1 MKKKT
6 TIMASVILG
15 AGASAALVG
24 CGGQAKLDYPETK
37 KVDTVDVYFGTV
49 VADPYRWL
57 EDDNSTETAEWVK
70 AQNAVTNAY
79 LEKIPFRGALKEKL
93 TALSNYE
100 KMGTPWKEDG
110 KYYYFKNNGLQNQS
124 VLYECDSLNA
134 EPRVLLDPNKLSE
147 DGTVSLG
154 SLAFSKDRKYLAY
167 VISRS
172 GSDWN
177 EIYVMNAETGEML
190 EDHIMWAKFTGV
202 SWHGNGFYYSA
213 YDAPADGK
221 GLSAK
226 NEFQKVYYHKI
237 GTPQS
242 SDRLEYMNPNHPL
255 RFYQLGVT
263 DDERF
268 LCLYESDGEGNA
280 VYVKD
285 TKKPGAKYVCIAKD
299 MSKDNSIVYADD
311 KRLLLKTN
319 DGAANYQ
326 VLEFDVNNL
335 GAGKSKVLIAEN
347 EHLLEGID
355 IAGDK
360 IIAVYMEN
368 IANHAYLLDGEGKRI
383 REIALPTVGSVGFS
397 ASHKHN
403 DVFYSFSSYTFP
415 GTIYKY
421 DIENDKSTL
430 VFSPDVDFNPEDYV
444 TEQISYPSKDST
456 MVNMFVTHKKG
467 LERNGKNPVFLYGY
481 GGFNISLNPSFSA
494 MRIPFIQNGGIYVIT
509 NLRGGGEFG
518 ETWHQA
524 GTKMNK
530 QNVFDDFIAAAE
542 YLIKEGYTSPEYIA
556 INGGSNGGL
565 LVGAVVNQRPDLF
578 RVAVPQVGVMDMLR
592 YHKFTIGWNWAS
604 DYGRSDDSKEMFEY
618 LHAYS
623 PLHSIKNDGTEY
635 PAIMVTTA
643 DHDDRVVPAHSFK
656 YAAQLQASDT
666 GNAPKI
672 IRIDSK
678 AGHGGGK
685 PIAKV
690 IEEQTDIWSFI
701 MYNLNMKIEEN

>member
-1 MKKKT
+1 MKKT
-6 TIMASVILG
+6 TIMAGIILG
-15 AGASAALVG
+15 ATTGLVG
-24 CGGQAKLDYPETK
+24 CNGQAKLDYPETK
-37 KVDTVDVYFGTV
+37 KVDTVDVYFGTQ

-70 AQNAVTNAY
+70 AQNAVTNDY
-79 LEKIPFRGALKEKL
+79 LETIPFRGELKEKL

-110 KYYYFKNNGLQNQS
+110 KYYFFKNDGLQNQS
-124 VLYECDSLNA
+124 VIYECDSLGGEA
-134 EPRVLLDPNKLSE
+134 RVLLDPNKLSE

-154 SLAFSKDRKYLAY
+154 SFSFSKDRKYLAY

-177 EIYVMNAETGEML
+177 EIYVMDAATGELL
-190 EDHIMWAKFTGV
+190 EDHIEWAKFTGV
-202 SWHGNGFYYSA
+202 SWQGDGFYYSA

-242 SDRLEYMNPNHPL
+242 QDRLEYMNKQHPL

-263 DDERF
+263 EDERF
-268 LCLYESDGEGNA
+268 LVLYESDGEGNA
-280 VYVKD
+280 IYVKD
-285 TKKPGAKYVCIAKD
+285 TKAPNAKYVCIADD
-299 MSKDNSIVYADD
+299 MSKDNGIVYSDD
-311 KRLLLKTN
+311 KRILMKTN
-319 DGAANYQ
+319 EDAPNYK
-326 VLEFDVNNL
+326 VVAFDVKNL
-335 GAGKSKVLIAEN
+335 GVGKGKVLIPETEN
-347 EHLLEGID
+347 LLESVNM
-355 IAGDK
+355 AGDK
-360 IIAVYMEN
+360 MIATYMEN
-368 IANHAYLLDGEGKRI
+368 IANHAYLLDGNGNKI
-383 REIALPTVGSVGFS
+383 REIKLPTVGSVGFS
-397 ASHKHN
+397 SSHKHN
-403 DVFYSFSSYTFP
+403 EVFYSFSSYTFP
-415 GTIYKY
+415 GTIYSY
-421 DIENDKSTL
+421 DLEKDESAMIFTPK
-430 VFSPDVDFNPEDYV
+430 VDFNPEDYV

-456 MVNMFVTHKKG
+456 MVNMFITYKKG

-481 GGFNISLNPSFSA
+481 GGFNISLNPGFSA
-494 MRIPFIQNGGIYVIT
+494 MRIPFIANGGIYVVA

-518 ETWHQA
+518 EEWHKA
-524 GTKMNK
+524 GTKMQK

-542 YLIKEGYTSPEYIA
+542 YLVKEGYTSPEHIA

-592 YHKFTIGWNWAS
+592 YHTFTIGWNWAS
-604 DYGRSDDSKEMFEY
+604 DYGRSDDSQEMFEY
-618 LHAYS
+618 LYGYS
-623 PLHSIKNDGTEY
+623 PLHTIKNGGTKY

-656 YAAQLQASDT
+656 YAAQLQASNT
-666 GNAPKI
+666 GDAPKI
-672 IRIDSK
+672 IRIESN

-690 IEEQTDIWSFI
+690 IDEQTDIWSFI
-701 MYNLNMKIEEN
+701 MHNLGMKFKK

>member
-1 MKKKT
+1 MKKT
-6 TIMASVILG
+6 EIMAGIILG
-15 AGASAALVG
+15 AGASAGLVG
-24 CGGQAKLDYPETK
+24 CSGQIKLDYPETK
-37 KVDTVDVYFGTV
+37 KVDTVDVYFGTQ

-57 EDDNSTETAEWVK
+57 EDDNSAETAEWVK
-70 AQNAVTNAY
+70 AQNAVTDSY
-79 LEKIPFRGALKEKL
+79 LEKIPFRAKLKEKL
-93 TALSNYE
+93 TALTNYE
-100 KMGTPWKEDG
+100 KMGTPWKEEG

-124 VLYECDSLNA
+124 VLYECDSLGGEA
-134 EPRVLLDPNKLSE
+134 RILLDPNTLSE

-154 SLAFSKDRKYLAY
+154 SFAFSKDRKYLAY

-177 EIYVMNAETGEML
+177 EIYVMDTKTGDLL

-202 SWHGNGFYYSA
+202 SWQGDGFYYSA
-213 YDAPADGK
+213 YDAPTDGK

-237 GTPQS
+237 GTKQAE
-242 SDRLEYMNPNHPL
+242 DRLEYMNKQHPL
-255 RFYQLGVT
+255 RFYQVGVT
-263 DDERF
+263 EDERF
-268 LCLYESDGEGNA
+268 LVLYESDGEGNA
-280 VYVKD
+280 IYVKD
-285 TKKPGAKYVCIAKD
+285 TKKPNAKYICIAED
-299 MSKDNSIVYADD
+299 MSKDNSIAFADE
-311 KRLLLKTN
+311 KRILLMTN
-319 DGAANYQ
+319 DGAPNYK
-326 VLEFDVNNL
+326 VLEFDVNAL
-335 GAGKSKVLIAEN
+335 SAKAGKVFIAEK

-355 IAGDK
+355 MAGDK

-368 IANHAYLLDGEGKRI
+368 IANHAYLLDGTGKQI
-383 REIALPTVGSVGFS
+383 REIQLPTVGSVGFS
-397 ASHKHN
+397 SSHKHN
-403 DVFYSFSSYTFP
+403 DVYYSFSSYTFP

-421 DIENDKSTL
+421 DLESDKSTL
-430 VFSPDVDFNPEDYV
+430 VFSPKVDFNPEDYV

-456 MVNMFVTHKKG
+456 MVNMFVTYKKG
-467 LERNGKNPVFLYGY
+467 LEKNGKNPVFLYGY
-481 GGFNISLNPSFSA
+481 GGFNISLNPGFSA
-494 MRIPFIQNGGIYVIT
+494 MRIPFIQNGGIYVVA

-518 ETWHQA
+518 EAWHKA
-524 GTKMNK
+524 GTKMQK

-592 YHKFTIGWNWAS
+592 YHTFTIGWNWAS

-618 LHAYS
+618 LYGYS
-623 PLHSIKNDGTEY
+623 PLHTIKNDGTKY
-635 PAIMVTTA
+635 PAILVTTA

-656 YAAQLQASDT
+656 YTAQLQASST
-666 GNAPKI
+666 GDEPKL
-672 IRIDSK
+672 IRIESN

-690 IEEQTDIWSFI
+690 IDEQTDIWSFI
-701 MYNLNMKIEEN
+701 MHNLDMKLK

>member
-1 MKKKT
+1 MKKAV
-6 TIMASVILG
+6 IMAGVIFG
-15 AGASAALVG
+15 AAGSACLTG
-24 CGGQAKLDYPETK
+24 CNSQAKPDYPETK
-37 KVDTVDVYFGTV
+37 TVDTVDVYFGTQ

-57 EDDNSTETAEWVK
+57 EDDNSEETAEWVK
-70 AQNAVTNAY
+70 AQNAVTNSY
-79 LEKIPFRGALKEKL
+79 LERIPFRGKLKESL

-100 KMGTPWKEDG
+100 KMGTPWKEEG

-124 VLYECDSLNA
+124 VLYECDTLDGEA
-134 EPRVLLDPNKLSE
+134 KVLLDPNTLSE

-154 SLAFSKDRKYLAY
+154 SFSFSKDRKYLAY

-177 EIYVMNAETGEML
+177 EIYVKDVATGNTL
-190 EDHIMWAKFTGV
+190 DDHIMWAKFTGV
-202 SWHGNGFYYSA
+202 SWQGDGFYYSA

-226 NEFQKVYYHKI
+226 NEFQKIYYHKI

-242 SDRLEYMNPNHPL
+242 EDRLEYVNNEHPL
-255 RFYQLGVT
+255 RFYQLSVVNE
-263 DDERF
+263 ERF
-268 LCLYESDGEGNA
+268 QVLYESDGEGNA

-285 TKKPGAKYVCIAKD
+285 TKKPGAKYVCISSD
-299 MSKDNSIVYADD
+299 MSKDSYIVSANDE
-311 KRLLLKTN
+311 RLLLMTN
-319 DGAANYQ
+319 DGAPNYK
-326 VLEFDVNNL
+326 VLRFDVNNL
-335 GAGKSKVLIAEN
+335 AEGKGSAIIPEG
-347 EHLLEGID
+347 EHLLESVDVIENKKM
-355 IAGDK
+355 IAT
-360 IIAVYMEN
+360 YMEN
-368 IANHAYLLDGEGKRI
+368 IANHAYLLDENGTMI
-383 REIALPTVGSVGFS
+383 REIKLPTVGS
-397 ASHKHN
+397 ASFN
-403 DVFYSFSSYTFP
+403 ANRDNSEVFYSFASYTFP
-415 GTIYKY
+415 GTIYSY
-421 DIENDKSTL
+421 NIDTDKSEL
-430 VFSPDVDFNPEDYV
+430 IFSPQVDFNPEDYV

-456 MVNMFVTHKKG
+456 MVNMFITYKKG
-467 LERNGKNPVFLYGY
+467 LKRNGKNPVFLYGY
-481 GGFNISLNPSFSA
+481 GGFNISLNPGFSA
-494 MRIPFIQNGGIYVIT
+494 MRIPFIKNGGIYAVA

-518 ETWHQA
+518 ESWHQA

-542 YLIKEGYTSPEYIA
+542 YLVKEGYTSPEHIA

-604 DYGRSDDSKEMFEY
+604 DYGRSDDSQEMFEY
-618 LHAYS
+618 LRAYS
-623 PLHSIKNDGTEY
+623 PLHTIKNDGTKY

-656 YAAQLQASDT
+656 YAATLQAADT
-666 GNAPKI
+666 GDQPKI

-701 MYNLNMKIEEN
+701 MYNLGMNFEN

>member
-1 MKKKT
+1 MKKT
-6 TIMASVILG
+6 EIMAGIILG
-15 AGASAALVG
+15 AGASAGLVG
-24 CGGQAKLDYPETK
+24 CSGQIKLDYPETK
-37 KVDTVDVYFGTV
+37 KVDTVDVYFGTQ

-57 EDDNSTETAEWVK
+57 EDDNSAETAEWVK
-70 AQNAVTNAY
+70 AQNAVTDSY
-79 LEKIPFRGALKEKL
+79 LEKIPFRNKLKEKL
-93 TALSNYE
+93 TALTNYE
-100 KMGTPWKEDG
+100 KMGTPWKEEG

-124 VLYECDSLNA
+124 VLYECDSLGGEA
-134 EPRVLLDPNKLSE
+134 RILLDPNTLSE

-154 SLAFSKDRKYLAY
+154 SFAFSKDRKYLAY

-177 EIYVMNAETGEML
+177 EIYVMDTKTGDLL

-202 SWHGNGFYYSA
+202 SWQGDGFYYSA
-213 YDAPADGK
+213 YDAPTDGK

-237 GTPQS
+237 GTKQTE
-242 SDRLEYMNPNHPL
+242 DRLEYMNKQHPL
-255 RFYQLGVT
+255 RFYQVGVT
-263 DDERF
+263 EDERF
-268 LCLYESDGEGNA
+268 LVLYESDGEGNA
-280 VYVKD
+280 IYVKD
-285 TKKPGAKYVCIAKD
+285 TKKPNAKYICIAED
-299 MSKDNSIVYADD
+299 MSKDNSIAYADE
-311 KRLLLKTN
+311 KRILLKTN
-319 DGAANYQ
+319 DGAPNYK
-326 VLEFDVNNL
+326 VLEFDVNAL
-335 GAGKSKVLIAEN
+335 SSKAGKVFIAEK

-355 IAGDK
+355 MAGDK

-368 IANHAYLLDGEGKRI
+368 IANHAYLLDGTGKQI
-383 REIALPTVGSVGFS
+383 REIQLPTVGSVGFS
-397 ASHKHN
+397 SSHKHN
-403 DVFYSFSSYTFP
+403 DVYYSFSSYTFP

-421 DIENDKSTL
+421 DLESDKSTL
-430 VFSPDVDFNPEDYV
+430 VFSPKVDFNPEDYV

-456 MVNMFVTHKKG
+456 MVNMFVTYKKG
-467 LERNGKNPVFLYGY
+467 LEKNGKNPVFLYGY
-481 GGFNISLNPSFSA
+481 GGFNISLNPGFSA
-494 MRIPFIQNGGIYVIT
+494 MRIPFIQNGGIYVVA

-518 ETWHQA
+518 EAWHKA
-524 GTKMNK
+524 GTKMQK

-592 YHKFTIGWNWAS
+592 YHTFTIGWNWAS

-618 LHAYS
+618 LYGYS
-623 PLHSIKNDGTEY
+623 PLHTIKNDGTKY
-635 PAIMVTTA
+635 PAILVTTA

-656 YAAQLQASDT
+656 YTAQLQASST
-666 GNAPKI
+666 GDEPKL
-672 IRIDSK
+672 IRIESN

-690 IEEQTDIWSFI
+690 IDEQTDIWSFI
-701 MYNLNMKIEEN
+701 MHNLDMKFK

>member
-1 MKKKT
+1 MKKT
-6 TIMASVILG
+6 EIMAGIILG
-15 AGASAALVG
+15 AGASAGLVG
-24 CGGQAKLDYPETK
+24 CSGQIKLDYPETK
-37 KVDTVDVYFGTV
+37 KVDTVDVYFGTQ

-57 EDDNSTETAEWVK
+57 EDDNSAETAEWVK
-70 AQNAVTNAY
+70 AQNAVTDSY
-79 LEKIPFRGALKEKL
+79 LEKIPFRAKLKEKL
-93 TALSNYE
+93 TALTNYE
-100 KMGTPWKEDG
+100 KMGTPWKEEG

-124 VLYECDSLNA
+124 VLYECDSLGGEA
-134 EPRVLLDPNKLSE
+134 RILLDPNTLSE

-154 SLAFSKDRKYLAY
+154 SFAFSKDRKYLAY

-177 EIYVMNAETGEML
+177 EIYVMDTKTGNLL

-202 SWHGNGFYYSA
+202 SWQGDGFYYSA
-213 YDAPADGK
+213 YDAPTDGK

-237 GTPQS
+237 GTKQAE
-242 SDRLEYMNPNHPL
+242 DRLEYMNKQHPL
-255 RFYQLGVT
+255 RFYQVGVT
-263 DDERF
+263 EDERF
-268 LCLYESDGEGNA
+268 LVLYESDGEGNA

-285 TKKPGAKYVCIAKD
+285 TKKPNAKYICIAED
-299 MSKDNSIVYADD
+299 MSKDNSIAYADE
-311 KRLLLKTN
+311 KRILLMTN
-319 DGAANYQ
+319 DGAPNYK
-326 VLEFDVNNL
+326 VLEFDVNAL
-335 GAGKSKVLIAEN
+335 SAKAGKVFIAEK

-355 IAGDK
+355 MAGDK

-368 IANHAYLLDGEGKRI
+368 IANHAYLLDGTGKQI
-383 REIALPTVGSVGFS
+383 REIQLPTVGSVGFS
-397 ASHKHN
+397 SSHKHN
-403 DVFYSFSSYTFP
+403 DVYYSFSSYTFP

-421 DIENDKSTL
+421 DLESDKSTL
-430 VFSPDVDFNPEDYV
+430 VFSPKVDFNPEDYV

-456 MVNMFVTHKKG
+456 MVNMFVTYKKG
-467 LERNGKNPVFLYGY
+467 LEKNGKNPVFLYGY
-481 GGFNISLNPSFSA
+481 GGFNISLNPGFSA
-494 MRIPFIQNGGIYVIT
+494 MRIPFIQNGGIYVVA

-518 ETWHQA
+518 EAWHKA
-524 GTKMNK
+524 GTKMQK

-592 YHKFTIGWNWAS
+592 YHTFTIGWNWAS

-618 LHAYS
+618 LYGYS
-623 PLHSIKNDGTEY
+623 PLHTIKNDGTKY
-635 PAIMVTTA
+635 PAILVTTA

-656 YAAQLQASDT
+656 YTAQLQASST
-666 GNAPKI
+666 GDEPKL
-672 IRIDSK
+672 IRIESN

-690 IEEQTDIWSFI
+690 IDEQTDIWSFI
-701 MYNLNMKIEEN
+701 MHNLDMKFK

>member
-1 MKKKT
+1 MKKT
-6 TIMASVILG
+6 EIMAGIILG
-15 AGASAALVG
+15 AGASAGLVG
-24 CGGQAKLDYPETK
+24 CSGQIKLDYPETK
-37 KVDTVDVYFGTV
+37 KVDTVDVYFGTQ

-57 EDDNSTETAEWVK
+57 EDDNSAETAEWVK
-70 AQNAVTNAY
+70 AQNAVTDSY
-79 LEKIPFRGALKEKL
+79 LEKIPFRNKLKEKL
-93 TALSNYE
+93 TALTNYE
-100 KMGTPWKEDG
+100 KMGTPWKEEG

-124 VLYECDSLNA
+124 VLYECDSLGGEA
-134 EPRVLLDPNKLSE
+134 RILLDPNTLSE

-154 SLAFSKDRKYLAY
+154 SFAFSKDRKYLAY

-177 EIYVMNAETGEML
+177 EIYVMDTKTGNLL

-202 SWHGNGFYYSA
+202 SWQGDGFYYSA
-213 YDAPADGK
+213 YDAPTDGK

-237 GTPQS
+237 GTKQAE
-242 SDRLEYMNPNHPL
+242 DRLEYMNKQHPL
-255 RFYQLGVT
+255 RFYQVGVT
-263 DDERF
+263 EDERF
-268 LCLYESDGEGNA
+268 LVLYESDGEGNA
-280 VYVKD
+280 IYVKD
-285 TKKPGAKYVCIAKD
+285 TKKPNAKYICIAED
-299 MSKDNSIVYADD
+299 MSKDNSIAYADE
-311 KRLLLKTN
+311 KRILLMTN
-319 DGAANYQ
+319 DCAPNYK
-326 VLEFDVNNL
+326 VLEFDVNAL
-335 GAGKSKVLIAEN
+335 SSKAGKVFIAEK

-355 IAGDK
+355 MAGDK

-368 IANHAYLLDGEGKRI
+368 IANHAYLLDGTGKQI
-383 REIALPTVGSVGFS
+383 REIQLPTVGSVGFS
-397 ASHKHN
+397 SSHKHN
-403 DVFYSFSSYTFP
+403 DVYYSFSSYTFP

-421 DIENDKSTL
+421 DLESDKSTL
-430 VFSPDVDFNPEDYV
+430 VFSPKVDFNPEDYV

-456 MVNMFVTHKKG
+456 MVNMFVTYKKG
-467 LERNGKNPVFLYGY
+467 LEKNGKNPVFLYGY
-481 GGFNISLNPSFSA
+481 GGFNISLNPGFSA
-494 MRIPFIQNGGIYVIT
+494 MRIPFIQNGGIYVVA

-518 ETWHQA
+518 EAWHKA
-524 GTKMNK
+524 GTKMQK

-592 YHKFTIGWNWAS
+592 YHTFTIGWNWAS

-618 LHAYS
+618 LYGYS
-623 PLHSIKNDGTEY
+623 PLHTIKNDGTKY
-635 PAIMVTTA
+635 PAILVTTA

-656 YAAQLQASDT
+656 YTAQLQASST
-666 GNAPKI
+666 GDEPKL
-672 IRIDSK
+672 IRIESN

-690 IEEQTDIWSFI
+690 IDEQTDIWSFI
-701 MYNLNMKIEEN
+701 MHNLDMKFK

>member
-1 MKKKT
+1 MKKT
-6 TIMASVILG
+6 EIMAGIILG
-15 AGASAALVG
+15 AGASAGLVG
-24 CGGQAKLDYPETK
+24 CSGQIKLDYPETK
-37 KVDTVDVYFGTV
+37 KVDTVDVYFGTQ

-57 EDDNSTETAEWVK
+57 EDDNSAETAEWVK
-70 AQNAVTNAY
+70 AQNAVTDSY
-79 LEKIPFRGALKEKL
+79 LEKIPFRNKLKEKL
-93 TALSNYE
+93 TALTNYE
-100 KMGTPWKEDG
+100 KMGTPWKEEG

-124 VLYECDSLNA
+124 VLYECDSLGGEA
-134 EPRVLLDPNKLSE
+134 RILLDPNTLSE

-154 SLAFSKDRKYLAY
+154 SFAFSKDRKYLAY

-177 EIYVMNAETGEML
+177 EIYVMDTKTGDLL

-202 SWHGNGFYYSA
+202 SWQGDGFYYSA
-213 YDAPADGK
+213 YDAPTDGK

-237 GTPQS
+237 GTKQAE
-242 SDRLEYMNPNHPL
+242 DRLEYMNKQHPL
-255 RFYQLGVT
+255 RFYQVGVT
-263 DDERF
+263 EDERF
-268 LCLYESDGEGNA
+268 LVLYESDGEGNA
-280 VYVKD
+280 IYVKD
-285 TKKPGAKYVCIAKD
+285 TKKPNAKYICIAED
-299 MSKDNSIVYADD
+299 MSKDNSIAYADE
-311 KRLLLKTN
+311 KRILLMTN
-319 DGAANYQ
+319 DGAPNYK
-326 VLEFDVNNL
+326 VLEFDVNAL
-335 GAGKSKVLIAEN
+335 SSKAGKVFIAEK

-355 IAGDK
+355 MAGDK

-368 IANHAYLLDGEGKRI
+368 IANHAYLLDGTGKQI
-383 REIALPTVGSVGFS
+383 REIQLPTVGSVGFS
-397 ASHKHN
+397 SSHKHN
-403 DVFYSFSSYTFP
+403 DVYYSFSSYTFP

-421 DIENDKSTL
+421 DLESDKSTL
-430 VFSPDVDFNPEDYV
+430 VFSPKVDFNPEDYV

-456 MVNMFVTHKKG
+456 MVNMFVTYKKG
-467 LERNGKNPVFLYGY
+467 LEKNGKNPVFLYGY
-481 GGFNISLNPSFSA
+481 GGFNISLNPGFSA
-494 MRIPFIQNGGIYVIT
+494 MRIPFIQNGGIYVVA

-518 ETWHQA
+518 EAWHKA
-524 GTKMNK
+524 GTKMQK

-592 YHKFTIGWNWAS
+592 YHTFTIGWNWAS

-618 LHAYS
+618 LYGYS
-623 PLHSIKNDGTEY
+623 PLHTIKNDGTKY
-635 PAIMVTTA
+635 PAILVTTA

-656 YAAQLQASDT
+656 YTAQLQASST
-666 GNAPKI
+666 GDEPKL
-672 IRIDSK
+672 IRIESN

-690 IEEQTDIWSFI
+690 IDEQTDIWSFI
-701 MYNLNMKIEEN
+701 MHNLDMKFK

>member
-1 MKKKT
+1 MKKT
-6 TIMASVILG
+6 EIMAGIILG
-15 AGASAALVG
+15 AGASAGLVG
-24 CGGQAKLDYPETK
+24 CSGQIKLDYPETK
-37 KVDTVDVYFGTV
+37 KVDTVDVYFGTQ

-57 EDDNSTETAEWVK
+57 EDDNSAETAEWVK
-70 AQNAVTNAY
+70 AQNAVTDSY
-79 LEKIPFRGALKEKL
+79 LEKIPFRNKLKEKL
-93 TALSNYE
+93 TALTNYE
-100 KMGTPWKEDG
+100 KMGTPWKEEG

-124 VLYECDSLNA
+124 VLYECDSLGGEA
-134 EPRVLLDPNKLSE
+134 RILLDPNTLSE

-154 SLAFSKDRKYLAY
+154 SFAFSKDRKYLAY

-177 EIYVMNAETGEML
+177 EIYVMDTKTGDLL

-202 SWHGNGFYYSA
+202 SWQGDGFYYSA
-213 YDAPADGK
+213 YDAPTDGK

-237 GTPQS
+237 GTKQAE
-242 SDRLEYMNPNHPL
+242 DRLEYMNKQHPL
-255 RFYQLGVT
+255 RFYQVGVT
-263 DDERF
+263 EDERF
-268 LCLYESDGEGNA
+268 LVLYESDGEGNA
-280 VYVKD
+280 IYVKD
-285 TKKPGAKYVCIAKD
+285 TKKPNAKYICIAED
-299 MSKDNSIVYADD
+299 MSKDNSIAFADE
-311 KRLLLKTN
+311 KRILLMTN
-319 DGAANYQ
+319 DGAPNYK
-326 VLEFDVNNL
+326 VLEFDVNAL
-335 GAGKSKVLIAEN
+335 SSKAGKVFIAEK

-355 IAGDK
+355 MAGDK

-368 IANHAYLLDGEGKRI
+368 IANHAYLLDGTGKQI
-383 REIALPTVGSVGFS
+383 REIQLPTVGSVGFS
-397 ASHKHN
+397 SSHKHN
-403 DVFYSFSSYTFP
+403 DVYYSFSSYTFP

-421 DIENDKSTL
+421 DLESDKSTL
-430 VFSPDVDFNPEDYV
+430 VFSPKVDFNPEDYV

-456 MVNMFVTHKKG
+456 MVNMFVTYKKG
-467 LERNGKNPVFLYGY
+467 LEKNGKNPVFLYGY
-481 GGFNISLNPSFSA
+481 GGFNISLNPGFSA
-494 MRIPFIQNGGIYVIT
+494 MRIPFIQNGGIYVVA

-518 ETWHQA
+518 EAWHKA
-524 GTKMNK
+524 GTKMQK

-592 YHKFTIGWNWAS
+592 YHTFTIGWNWAS

-618 LHAYS
+618 LYGYS
-623 PLHSIKNDGTEY
+623 PLHTIKNDGTKY
-635 PAIMVTTA
+635 PAILVTTA

-656 YAAQLQASDT
+656 YAAQLQASST
-666 GNAPKI
+666 GDEPKL
-672 IRIDSK
+672 IRIESN

-690 IEEQTDIWSFI
+690 IDEQTDIWSFI
-701 MYNLNMKIEEN
+701 MHNLDMKFK

>member
-1 MKKKT
+1 MKKT
-6 TIMASVILG
+6 EIMAGIILG
-15 AGASAALVG
+15 AGASAGLVG
-24 CGGQAKLDYPETK
+24 CSGQIKLDYPETK
-37 KVDTVDVYFGTV
+37 KVDTVDVYFGTQ

-57 EDDNSTETAEWVK
+57 EDDNSAETAEWVK
-70 AQNAVTNAY
+70 AQNAVTDSY
-79 LEKIPFRGALKEKL
+79 LEKIPFRNKLKEKL
-93 TALSNYE
+93 TALTNYE
-100 KMGTPWKEDG
+100 KMGTPWKEEG

-124 VLYECDSLNA
+124 VLYECDSLGGEA
-134 EPRVLLDPNKLSE
+134 RILLDPNTLSE

-154 SLAFSKDRKYLAY
+154 SFAFSKDRKYLAY

-177 EIYVMNAETGEML
+177 EIYVMDTKTGDLL

-202 SWHGNGFYYSA
+202 SWQGDGFYYSA
-213 YDAPADGK
+213 YDAPTDGK

-237 GTPQS
+237 GTKQAE
-242 SDRLEYMNPNHPL
+242 DRLEYMNKQHPL
-255 RFYQLGVT
+255 RFYQVGVT
-263 DDERF
+263 EDERF
-268 LCLYESDGEGNA
+268 LVLYESDGEGNA
-280 VYVKD
+280 IYVKD
-285 TKKPGAKYVCIAKD
+285 TKKPNAKYICIAED
-299 MSKDNSIVYADD
+299 MSKDNSIAYADE
-311 KRLLLKTN
+311 KRILLMTN
-319 DGAANYQ
+319 DGAPNYK
-326 VLEFDVNNL
+326 VLEFDVNAL
-335 GAGKSKVLIAEN
+335 SSKAGKVFIAEK

-355 IAGDK
+355 MAGDK

-368 IANHAYLLDGEGKRI
+368 IANHAYLLDGTGKQI
-383 REIALPTVGSVGFS
+383 REIQLPTVGSVGFS
-397 ASHKHN
+397 SSHKHN
-403 DVFYSFSSYTFP
+403 DVYYSFSSYTFP

-421 DIENDKSTL
+421 DLESDKSTL
-430 VFSPDVDFNPEDYV
+430 VFSPKVDFNPEDYV

-456 MVNMFVTHKKG
+456 MVNMFVTYKKG
-467 LERNGKNPVFLYGY
+467 LEKNGKNPVFLYGY
-481 GGFNISLNPSFSA
+481 GGFNISLNPGFSA
-494 MRIPFIQNGGIYVIT
+494 MRIPFIQNGGIYVVA

-518 ETWHQA
+518 EAWHKA
-524 GTKMNK
+524 GTKMQK

-592 YHKFTIGWNWAS
+592 YHTFTIGWNWAS

-618 LHAYS
+618 LYGYS
-623 PLHSIKNDGTEY
+623 PLHTIKNDGTKY
-635 PAIMVTTA
+635 PAILVTTA

-656 YAAQLQASDT
+656 YAAQLQASST
-666 GNAPKI
+666 GDEPKL
-672 IRIDSK
+672 IRIESN

-690 IEEQTDIWSFI
+690 IDEQTDIWSFI
-701 MYNLNMKIEEN
+701 MHNLDMKFK

>member
-1 MKKKT
+1 MKKT
-6 TIMASVILG
+6 EIMAGIILG
-15 AGASAALVG
+15 AGASAGLVG
-24 CGGQAKLDYPETK
+24 CSGQIKLDYPETK
-37 KVDTVDVYFGTV
+37 KVDTVDVYFGTQ

-57 EDDNSTETAEWVK
+57 EDDNSAETAEWVK
-70 AQNAVTNAY
+70 AQNAVTDSY
-79 LEKIPFRGALKEKL
+79 LEKIPFRAKLKEKL
-93 TALSNYE
+93 TALTNYE
-100 KMGTPWKEDG
+100 KMGTPWKEEG

-124 VLYECDSLNA
+124 VLYECDSLGGEA
-134 EPRVLLDPNKLSE
+134 RILLDPNTLSE

-154 SLAFSKDRKYLAY
+154 SFAFSKDRKYLAY

-177 EIYVMNAETGEML
+177 EIYVMDTKTGDLL

-202 SWHGNGFYYSA
+202 SWQGDGFYYSA
-213 YDAPADGK
+213 YDAPTDGK

-237 GTPQS
+237 GTKQAE
-242 SDRLEYMNPNHPL
+242 DRLEYMNKQHPL
-255 RFYQLGVT
+255 RFYQVGVT
-263 DDERF
+263 EDERF
-268 LCLYESDGEGNA
+268 LVLYESDGEGNA
-280 VYVKD
+280 IYVKD
-285 TKKPGAKYVCIAKD
+285 TKKPNAKYICIAED
-299 MSKDNSIVYADD
+299 MSKDNSIAFADE
-311 KRLLLKTN
+311 KRILLMTN
-319 DGAANYQ
+319 DGAPNYK
-326 VLEFDVNNL
+326 VLEFDVNAL
-335 GAGKSKVLIAEN
+335 SAKAGKVFIAEK

-355 IAGDK
+355 MAGDK

-368 IANHAYLLDGEGKRI
+368 IANHAYLLDGTGKQI
-383 REIALPTVGSVGFS
+383 REIQLPTVGSVGFS
-397 ASHKHN
+397 SSHKHN
-403 DVFYSFSSYTFP
+403 DVYYSFSSYTFP

-421 DIENDKSTL
+421 DLESDKSTL
-430 VFSPDVDFNPEDYV
+430 VFSPKVDFNPEDYV

-456 MVNMFVTHKKG
+456 MVNMFVTYKKG
-467 LERNGKNPVFLYGY
+467 LEKNGKNPVFLYGY
-481 GGFNISLNPSFSA
+481 GGFNISLNPGFSA
-494 MRIPFIQNGGIYVIT
+494 MRIPFIQNGGIYVVA

-518 ETWHQA
+518 EAWHKA
-524 GTKMNK
+524 GTKMQK

-592 YHKFTIGWNWAS
+592 YHTFTIGWNWAS

-618 LHAYS
+618 LYGYS
-623 PLHSIKNDGTEY
+623 PLHTIKNDGTKY
-635 PAIMVTTA
+635 PAILVTTA

-656 YAAQLQASDT
+656 YTAQLQASST
-666 GNAPKI
+666 GDEPKL
-672 IRIDSK
+672 IRIESN

-690 IEEQTDIWSFI
+690 IDEQTDIWSFI
-701 MYNLNMKIEEN
+701 MHNLDMKFK